1 MAAPFIIELLRADE
15 RARVLL
21 VDTQEHAK
29 IVRDNVPGDLH
40 HRFHRAQGDASRGKM
55 FTHIYVANRK
65 ALEENEF
72 VVRVLVRGFGVPV
85 TMSAALAPAPE
96 GDGSGPSSA

>member
-1 MAAPFIIELLRADE
+1 MAARFITDTLRADA

-21 VDTQEHAK
+21 VATQEHAK
-29 IVRDNVPGDLH
+29 NIRDNVSGDLH
-40 HRFHRAQGDASRGKM
+40 SRFHRAQGDDSRGKM
-55 FTHIYVANRK
+55 FTHIYVADKK

-72 VVRVLVRGFGVPV
+72 VVRMLVRGFGVPV